1 MFIPLVVALQLHA
14 AAPAWKV
21 IDRAAIAW
29 RRGATPY
36 EVLVEEQVTASADP
50 DEMPSNRVRVRVP
63 GRKDFTVADDRGPAP
78 YLPVH
83 DAGRGAPKALIP
95 RTLPDSARVLVLPLH
110 GAGGTTVF
118 ALFGWAYASDPG
130 QLTLV
135 GFDSTG
141 YPRLLFREEFDLV
154 DVTDLDGDG
163 ASEIVGKPSLS
174 QAYGKC
180 SATYDPF
187 AVYRLSAGKVRYD
200 LALSKKYNEAHYV
213 WAGPKMSEEIEV
225 KRCPPG
231 GKYRVV
237 RHKPTR

>member
-21 IDRAAIAW
+21 IDRAAITW
-29 RRGATPY
+29 KTGATPY
-36 EVLVEEQVTASADP
+36 EVLVEERAAASP
-50 DEMPSNRVRVRVP
+50 DGDASQRVRVRVP
-63 GRKDFTVADDRGPAP
+63 GRKDFTVADDREPAP
-78 YLPVH
+78 YVPVR
-83 DAGRGAPKALIP
+83 DPAMGAPKALIP

-110 GAGGTTVF
+110 SAGGTTVF

-141 YPRLLFREEFDLV
+141 YPRLLFREEFELA
-154 DVTDLDGDG
+154 DVTDLDRDG
-163 ASEIVGKPSLS
+163 APEIVGRPSIP

-187 AVYRLSAGKVRYD
+187 AVYRLAAGKPRYD
-200 LALSKKYNEAHYV
+200 LALSKTYNEAHYV
-213 WAGPKMSEEIEV
+213 WAGPKMSEKIEV
-225 KRCPPG
+225 NECQP

-237 RHKPTR
+237 RHKP

>member
-36 EVLVEEQVTASADP
+36 EVLVEEQVTASADL

-141 YPRLLFREEFDLV
+141 YPRVLFREEFDLA
-154 DVTDLDGDG
+154 DVRDLDGDG
-163 ASEIVGKPSLS
+163 TPEIVGKPSLS
-174 QAYGKC
+174 QSSGECAT
-180 SATYDPF
+180 TYDPF

-213 WAGPKMSEEIEV
+213 WAGPKMSEKIEV
-225 KRCPPG
+225 RTCPPG
-231 GKYRVV
+231 TYRVV
-237 RHKPTR
+237 RHKP